1 MVLLV
6 LVQVVVDL
14 NSATVIAVINV
25 AAIDIVVV
33 DTTTTDIAT
42 LKLMLDTQD

>member
-6 LVQVVVDL
+6 LVQVVVDS
-14 NSATVIAVINV
+14 NSVAVIAAINV

-33 DTTTTDIAT
+33 DTTTDIAT
-42 LKLMLDTQD
+42 PKLMLDTQD